1 MMTELIAGVVYFF
14 SVFAKA
20 FQQRNVAFVNYK
32 LVLPTSYLLSL
43 TDVTWIALT
52 TYSVVGVM
60 DGDKS
65 LWQLATLAFAIGT
78 GGGLGCLA
86 AMKIHHTRFTAE
98 RFK

>member
-1 MMTELIAGVVYFF
+1 MTELVAGVVYFF

-32 LVLPTSYLLSL
+32 LILPTSYLLSV
-43 TDVTWIALT
+43 TDVAWIGLT
-52 TYSVVGVM
+52 TYQVVEVM
-60 DGDKS
+60 DAS
-65 LWQLATLAFAIGT
+65 QPMWRLVTLAVAIGT

-86 AMKIHHTRFTAE
+86 SMWIHHRHFTHE